1 MNTSTKPCPYGSHRV
16 ISPLGALP
24 QSADVIDNTMICR
37 ENEILI
43 DVQTLNI
50 DSASFTQIR
59 EACGSDPEAMKAM
72 ILNIVERRGKMQNP
86 VTGSGGMLLGTVRE
100 IGKDVSIDLKPGDPI
115 ATLVSLSLTP
125 LKIEKIRALHM
136 DKDQVDIIGQAI
148 LFETGIYAKIPDDL
162 PPDVV
167 LSALDVAGAPA
178 QVARLVHPG
187 DSVLIIGSGGKSGV
201 LCAYQA
207 RKSAGTQGRVIGLIY
222 DEAER
227 ADLEKLAVCDE
238 IVRADAR
245 KPMEVYQKVMD
256 VSRGEKMDVTINVVN
271 VPGTEMASIL
281 PTKDSGI
288 VYFFG
293 MATSFSRAALGAEGI
308 KSEARM
314 MIGNGYTAGHDR
326 LTLDLLRESPIL
338 MALFQKRYGAEAK

>member
-1 MNTSTKPCPYGSHRV
+1 MNTNQPCPYGSHRV
-16 ISPLGALP
+16 ITPLGALP
-24 QSADVIDNTMICR
+24 QSADVIDNTMVCQD
-37 ENEILI
+37 NEILI

-72 ILNIVERRGKMQNP
+72 ILSIVARRGKMQNP
-86 VTGSGGMLLGTVRE
+86 VTGSGGMLLGTIRE
-100 IGKDVSIDLKPGDPI
+100 VGKALTRDLKPGDSI

-125 LKIEKIRALHM
+125 LKIDKILSLYM
-136 DKDQVDIIGQAI
+136 DKDQVDIRGQAI
-148 LFETGIYAKIPDDL
+148 LFETGIYAKIPTDL
-162 PPDVV
+162 PADIV

-178 QVARLVHPG
+178 QVAKLVHQN
-187 DSVLIIGSGGKSGV
+187 DAVLIIGSGGKSGV

-207 RKSAGTQGRVIGLIY
+207 RKSAGPQGKIIGLIY
-222 DEAER
+222 DESER
-227 ADLEKLAVCDE
+227 ADLESLAVCSQ
-238 IVRADAR
+238 IVQADAR
-245 KPMEVYQKVMD
+245 KPMEVFSRVMEASGG
-256 VSRGEKMDVTINVVN
+256 VKMDVTINVVN

-326 LTLDLLRESPIL
+326 LTLDLLRESPVL
-338 MALFQKRYGAEAK
+338 RGLFQKRYGAEAK